1 MKKIMLAFLFV
12 SITLFAT
19 AKTGLKKEPV
29 KTIVK
34 KIKDK
39 TVVWEIRFTCNGTPG
54 TFCCFNTEGQAQ
66 AFINSH
72 SPSWFCDQV
81 NQP

>member
-1 MKKIMLAFLFV
+1 MKKIMLAMFFA

-19 AKTGLKKEPV
+19 ASAEKKAEIKTTLAKKE
-29 KTIVK
+29 
-34 KIKDK
+34 IKNLI
-39 TVVWEIRFTCNGTPG
+39 VWEIRFTCNGTPG
-54 TFCCFNTEGQAQ
+54 TMCCFNTEAEAQ

-72 SPSWFCDQV
+72 SAQWFCDYV